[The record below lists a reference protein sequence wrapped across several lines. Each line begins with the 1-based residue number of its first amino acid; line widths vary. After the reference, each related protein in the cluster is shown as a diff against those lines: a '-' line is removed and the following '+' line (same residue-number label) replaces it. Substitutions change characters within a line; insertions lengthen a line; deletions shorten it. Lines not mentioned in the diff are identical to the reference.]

1 MTTPDRPAHDD
12 LFTALS
18 AIDITG
24 PDADDLLWV
33 SFKSDDTSIGG
44 LSIQAQ
50 STIGRAVI
58 LGKISQYSYSLNQAH
73 LMSNSLSP
81 GTRRVSASA

>member
-1 MTTPDRPAHDD
+1 MTTPERPADDD

-50 STIGRAVI
+50 STIGRAVMQWRDMQSAA
-58 LGKISQYSYSLNQAH
+58 LAKALLTRAS
-73 LMSNSLSP
+73 
-81 GTRRVSASA
+81 GTE